1 MNKNFG
7 ILISLLI
14 VLAVIIVGYSTKT
27 NDKVVDTTIVSDYKN
42 ATYHIQGKSV
52 TLKNGLAEEEAA
64 PGSATKIVTKFFGN
78 EVKHDFDKD
87 GREDVA
93 FLLTQD
99 MGGSGTFYY
108 VVIALNKEN
117 GYVGSDA
124 AFLGDRIA
132 PQTTEM
138 GKGDIV
144 VVNYADRAPGESF
157 ATQPSVGKSMNLLL
171 DVNTLQIGEVAKDF
185 EGEAGAKMMKLD
197 MKPWGWITTKYTNGK
212 EMKPRDTKRFTLTFK
227 SDGTFSA
234 QTDCNSIGGKYVI
247 SGQSIVL
254 SQMMSTE
261 MYCEGSQESEYSKML
276 GDVEKYSFT
285 SRGELVFKLKQNLG
299 ESIYR

>member
-7 ILISLLI
+7 ILISSLI
-14 VLAVIIVGYSTKT
+14 VLAMVIVGYSMKD
-27 NDKVVDTTIVSDYKN
+27 NSKIVDTTIASDYKN
-42 ATYHIQGKSV
+42 TTYHIQGKSV
-52 TLKNGLAEEEAA
+52 TLKNGVTEEETA

-108 VVIALNKEN
+108 VVIALNKEA

-124 AFLGDRIA
+124 VFLGDRIA

-138 GKGDIV
+138 GKGDTVI
-144 VVNYADRAPGESF
+144 VNYADRAQGESF
-157 ATQPSVGKSMNLLL
+157 ATPPSVGKSIYLLL

-185 EGEAGAKMMKLD
+185 EGEADAKMMKLD
-197 MKPWGWITTKYTNGK
+197 IKPWGWITTKYTNGK

-234 QTDCNSIGGKYVI
+234 QTDCNSIGGKYTTK
-247 SGQSIVL
+247 GQNIVL
-254 SQMMSTE
+254 GQMMTTM
-261 MYCEGSQESEYSKML
+261 MYCDGSQESEYSKML
-276 GDVEKYSFT
+276 GDIESYSFT
-285 SRGELVFKLKQNLG
+285 SRGELVFTLKQGSG